1 MDSKKVADRINS
13 LREPASKLAFI
24 DSVIQAREII
34 KNQGHY
40 PVQKSRVS
48 SEPVESIGT
57 AANPRRV
64 KKTMTKDEILR
75 SDLSNADV
83 SAL

>member
-34 KNQGHY
+34 KNQGHD
-40 PVQKSRVS
+40 PLQKSRVS
-48 SEPVESIGT
+48 TEPVDSIGT
-57 AANPRRV
+57 TSNPKRE
-64 KKTMTKDEILR
+64 KKIMTKDEILR

-83 SAL
+83 SAP